1 MNTVYTAAILG
12 GSGFVG
18 GELYRLLSTHPQI
31 DVQFVSS
38 ESKKGLPVERQ
49 MRSFRRHSHKPGLK
63 FSSISDIKDNHYD
76 LVFSCLPNGK
86 LPQMVSLVSEHCT
99 RLFNLSGDYRFDEE
113 AINAV
118 HYPATPGSL
127 PPQVVSQ
134 YFVPEFTTP
143 DPAATLI
150 NLPGCMAVA
159 SLYALW
165 PLVSKQLVAGNIIV
179 DAKTG
184 SSGAGKSSAETHAER
199 SHNFRLYKAFSH
211 RHGPEVAKL
220 QQLTADPLDITFAAF
235 SLDTARGI
243 YVSAY
248 STLKPGC
255 TAADVRQAFFSHY
268 QQTPFVHYLK
278 NGQVPMLKTVCG
290 TNHAEVA
297 TLVEGDKCL
306 SLCSLDNLL
315 KGAAG
320 QAVQAAN
327 LWLGL
332 EPFAG
337 LDHLNEAGWP

>member
-1 MNTVYTAAILG
+1 MNTTYSAAILG

-18 GELYRLLSTHPQI
+18 GELYRLLSMHPQI

-38 ESKKGLPVERQ
+38 ESKKGLAVERQ
-49 MRSFRRHSHKPGLK
+49 LRSFRHHSDKPGLK
-63 FSSISDIKDNHYD
+63 FSSLSELKNSRYD

-86 LPQMVSLVSEHCT
+86 LPQIISPLSEQCA
-99 RLFNLSGDYRFDEE
+99 RVFNLSGDYRFTDDE
-113 AINAV
+113 INQT

-127 PPQVVSQ
+127 PPHLVSQ
-134 YFVPEFTTP
+134 YFVPEFTAP
-143 DPAATLI
+143 DANARLV

-165 PLVSKQLVAGNIIV
+165 PLVKNELVSGRIFI

-184 SSGAGKSSAETHAER
+184 SSGAGKGSAETHAER
-199 SHNFRLYKAFSH
+199 ANNFRLHKAFSH
-211 RHGPEVAKL
+211 RHAPEIATL
-220 QQLTADPLDITFAAF
+220 QHLSRDPLSFTFAAF
-235 SLDTARGI
+235 SLDTPRGI
-243 YVSAY
+243 YISAY
-248 STLKPGC
+248 STLKPGI
-255 TAADVRQAFFSHY
+255 TAADVRQAFFSAY

-290 TNHAEVA
+290 TNHVEVA
-297 TLVEGDKCL
+297 TQVEGDTCL

-332 EPFAG
+332 DAMCG
-337 LDHLNEAGWP
+337 LQQLNEAGWP

>member
-1 MNTVYTAAILG
+1 MKTTYSAAILG

-18 GELYRLLSTHPQI
+18 GELYRLLSMHPQI

-38 ESKKGLPVERQ
+38 ESKKGLAVERQ
-49 MRSFRRHSHKPGLK
+49 LRSFRHHSDKPGLK
-63 FSSISDIKDNHYD
+63 FSSLSELKNNHYD

-86 LPQMVSLVSEHCT
+86 LPQIISPLSEHCT
-99 RLFNLSGDYRFDEE
+99 RLFNLSGDYRFTEDE
-113 AINAV
+113 INQA

-127 PPQVVSQ
+127 PPQMTSH
-134 YFVPEFTTP
+134 YFVPEFTPLNTS
-143 DPAATLI
+143 AQLI

-159 SLYALW
+159 SLYALY
-165 PLVSKQLVAGNIIV
+165 PLVKHGLVAGRIFV

-199 SHNFRLYKAFSH
+199 TNNFRLHKAFAH
-211 RHGPEVAKL
+211 RHAPEIEKL
-220 QQLTADPLDITFAAF
+220 QQLSRDPLAFTFAAF

-243 YVSAY
+243 YISAY
-248 STLKPGC
+248 STLKPGL
-255 TAADVRQAFFSHY
+255 TAAEVRQAFFSEY
-268 QQTPFVHYLK
+268 QHTPFVHYLK

-297 TLVEGDKCL
+297 TLVEGDTCL

-327 LWLGL
+327 LYLGL
-332 EPFAG
+332 DAMCG
-337 LDHLNEAGWP
+337 LQQLNEAGWP